1 MSTREPGVSA
11 PRDRSDEVWA
21 RAADG
26 FARWRGGDE
35 SGLHQVVAVM
45 TPVLWHVVR
54 SYRLPSDTAEDVI
67 QTTWLSFMRHHA
79 SIKDSDYVG
88 GWLTM
93 SARREAWRV
102 SRLSTKVTPVD
113 VTSFE
118 VRMPSQ
124 RSAESV
130 AVEADRDKRLWQAVQ
145 SLSERCQRLL
155 RIVAF
160 DRRPDYKA
168 VAESLG
174 MPIGSIGPTRGR
186 CLTKLRVALGDAA
199 REEEY

>member
-11 PRDRSDEVWA
+11 PGDRSDQVWA

-35 SGLHQVVAVM
+35 SGLQQVVAVM

-54 SYRLPSDTAEDVI
+54 SYRLPADTAEDVI
-67 QTTWLSFMRHHA
+67 QTTWLTFMRHHE
-79 SIKDSDYVG
+79 SIKDGDYVG

-102 SRLSTKVTPVD
+102 SRLSTRVTPVD
-113 VTSFE
+113 VTTFE
-118 VRMPSQ
+118 VRMPVQ

-130 AVEADRDKRLWQAVQ
+130 AVESDRDERLWQ
-145 SLSERCQRLL
+145 
-155 RIVAF
+155 AF

-168 VAESLG
+168 VAETLG
-174 MPIGSIGPTRGR
+174 MPIGSIGPTRSR
-186 CLTKLRVALGDAA
+186 CLNKLRVALGDAA
-199 REEEY
+199 LEEEY